1 MQIFLRIFV
10 AQLRIQSKQSK
21 SIPSNKHPSHF
32 LIQSFNIR
40 HILIIHE
47 LTKRRRNVLYSAGRA
62 TPGCRRGLWS
72 PNFLCIKKKKEEQ
85 MEQITNNWA
94 VTTAKWYMY
103 YNLPKIYFN
112 GTSRSRSEKSVALIH
127 PSQTN
132 ESKHIF
138 TEELHNILKLLQK
151 VQAFSGKDTYFYMT
165 SNNMRHIR
173 LHRARNLYKN

>member
-1 MQIFLRIFV
+1 
-10 AQLRIQSKQSK
+10 
-21 SIPSNKHPSHF
+21 
-32 LIQSFNIR
+32 
-40 HILIIHE
+40 
-47 LTKRRRNVLYSAGRA
+47 
-62 TPGCRRGLWS
+62 
-72 PNFLCIKKKKEEQ
+72 

-151 VQAFSGKDTYFYMT
+151 VQAYSGKDTYFYMT
-165 SNNMRHIR
+165 SNNMQHIR